1 MTNLSKNEKNIYFFM
16 SFDPFAAVFVI
27 MMGQWL
33 YIFMTNFLEDS
44 SFSFISLTMVAM
56 EKGENAIS
64 QLP

>member
-1 MTNLSKNEKNIYFFM
+1 M

-33 YIFMTNFLEDS
+33 YTFMTNFLEDS
-44 SFSFISLTMVAM
+44 SFSLISLTMVAM
-56 EKGENAIS
+56 EIGENAIS

>member
-1 MTNLSKNEKNIYFFM
+1 MTNLSKNEKNIFFM

-27 MMGQWL
+27 MMGKWL
-33 YIFMTNFLEDS
+33 YTFMTNFLEDS

-56 EKGENAIS
+56 EKGKNAIS